1 MERMI
6 RRIKTFLL
14 IYSTISCSLIALG
27 QPSVKTDSLLIL
39 LDKTESDTSKVSLL
53 IQLSD
58 SWISDDIKLSLE
70 YIQRAL
76 SLAEK
81 TGNTKVIASTLN
93 SMAKVSLRAGLI
105 DISADYF
112 NRYLEMITDNGSK
125 MEIGYTMFN
134 LGSVRMVLND
144 YDKAEEMF
152 LKSFQMI
159 KEFYAEANDSVP
171 PTVIINLYNNLGI
184 IHREKSQLDESVQ
197 YLNNGIKSARTG
209 IGFEPDLIRL
219 LINLGE
225 TLIKQKK
232 LNEATLALNEALS
245 IARKNNNKATES
257 AVYLSL
263 GNLSEENENTKA
275 AFEYYRTGYRL
286 AIQFG
291 DVSMLQVISYPL
303 AKLYKKT
310 GQADSSLK
318 YLTLSNEYQEKL
330 NLEKAK
336 DNLLRQELNAQF
348 REREQV
354 LEARDKNRKIWE
366 ILILLMIIAIAL
378 ISFYFTFKKLRKIQ
392 ADKAYIKQK
401 AQELKEI
408 IETKDKL
415 FSIIAH
421 DLRGPIGNFIPA
433 LELLTSN
440 NAIDENLKKRL
451 LAEMKKDS
459 KNTYSLLDDLL
470 TWAGIHGNSIQI
482 TPQNFVLNEALIQN
496 VVLLT
501 PGADQKSISISIET
515 TGIITVFADKNT
527 ISTVVRNLL
536 SNAIKFTPMNGS
548 ITVSAKHNSR
558 YCEVTIADSGVGM
571 SKEIADNLL
580 ISRSY
585 YTTFGTNGEKGSGL
599 GLAICR
605 EFVEKNGGEI
615 WLESEQGKG
624 SKFIFTI
631 PLEKQNI

>member
-1 MERMI
+1 MI

-291 DVSMLQVISYPL
+291 DVSMLQGISYPL

-354 LEARDKNRKIWE
+354 LEARDKNRKIWA
-366 ILILLMIIAIAL
+366 ILILSMIIAVAL

-536 SNAIKFTPMNGS
+536 SNAIKFTPVNG
-548 ITVSAKHNSR
+548 IIIISAKNNGR